1 MRLSRTSSRAP
12 RVPSDRGSDRLSARG
27 VSSYSR
33 RTEGLAAAPSDLGLG
48 FERVVS
54 EHFGRAGSGA
64 LMRTDSGVS
73 AVGNGNPVAALRLTF
88 MSMKSYGNTEK
99 SSGSLGEDTNA
110 FVGGVYRS
118 QWSSSDRGLGGD
130 QMSFR
135 NAWGGGALC
144 LVEEAA
150 GELYRKGSI
159 DDHWIIGERLG
170 EGAFSEVRL
179 GEGKNGEG
187 FVAIKIVSKG
197 APDLFSEKGTCREV
211 VTCSLVG
218 EHPNVVQCKQVFED
232 DRFIYLVLELLTGG
246 QMLPRV
252 ADSHYYPRY
261 CENDVVTLV
270 RCLSR
275 ALGHLHKLGIA
286 HRDVKPE
293 NVLYASE
300 TLDPTVKLTD
310 FGISH
315 TGCKDSLANDMVGT
329 PLYVAPEV
337 LLRKPYGCA
346 ADMWSLGVIV
356 HILLT
361 GYPPFD
367 DDDLVQLINKV
378 KHKPLQ
384 LLGEEWIVISED
396 AKDFVRK
403 LLTRDVEKRLT
414 AEQALAHPWLSTPR
428 PPPFPAPPMPS
439 TALNSP
445 ARVKIPP
452 TQQSRQDGTIPL
464 MVAQVNL
471 QSFVVRKEWRRMVK
485 SEQSDRNLQLAML
498 VSLSEKGLGT
508 TEDSVDDDKGCGTNR
523 EMPGPTRKEICQE
536 RCAEKQKAR
545 ETVETTSRCRTPVR
559 QKREKA
565 CSRRNSGDV
574 EHQQEQERLRQQRL
588 QLQAELSKKKKLAA
602 KAKAEEEAERLMTVS
617 TESLSTRSGSSNR
630 DIGTSDGLLATSNL
644 TDDSLILCEAF
655 QSRREADAEA
665 DVETIQLQRLEHE
678 QSQKPRGALIGR
690 RGRQSSSSSTK
701 QSAKPEKNKASK
713 GKGRVRRKKQQS
725 TTSSDRGS
733 KTGNK
738 DK

>member
-1 MRLSRTSSRAP
+1 MSVRGL
-12 RVPSDRGSDRLSARG
+12 PS
-27 VSSYSR
+27 YNR
-33 RTEGLAAAPSDLGLG
+33 RTEALAAAPSDLGLG

-54 EHFGRAGSGA
+54 EHFGRVGSGA

-73 AVGNGNPVAALRLTF
+73 AVQNGNPVAALRLTF

-99 SSGSLGEDTNA
+99 SSGSLAEDTNA
-110 FVGGVYRS
+110 FVGKVYRS
-118 QWSSSDRGLGGD
+118 QWSSSDRGLGGS

-135 NAWGGGALC
+135 NSWGGGSTS

-150 GELYRKGSI
+150 GELYRRGCI
-159 DDHWIIGERLG
+159 DNHWVIGERLG

-187 FVAIKIVSKG
+187 YVAIKIVSKG
-197 APDLFSEKGTCREV
+197 APDLFCERGLCREV
-211 VTCSLVG
+211 VTCNMAG
-218 EHPNVVQCKQVFED
+218 EHPNIVQCKQVFED

-246 QMLPRV
+246 QMLPRL

-270 RCLSR
+270 RCLTR

-310 FGISH
+310 FGISY
-315 TGCKDSLANDMVGT
+315 TGCKVSLAHDMVGT

-378 KHKPLQ
+378 KHKPVQ
-384 LLGEEWIVISED
+384 LLGEEWVVISED
-396 AKDFVRK
+396 AKDFVQK

-414 AEQALAHPWLSTPR
+414 AEQALAHSWLSTPR
-428 PPPFPAPPMPS
+428 PPTFPAPPMPS
-439 TALNSP
+439 KALTTP
-445 ARVKIPP
+445 ARIKIPP
-452 TQQSRQDGTIPL
+452 TEQSRQNGTIPV

-471 QSFVVRKEWRRMVK
+471 QSFVIRKEWKRMVE
-485 SEQSDRNLQLAML
+485 SEQSDRNLKLAML
-498 VSLSEKGLGT
+498 VSLSEKGLGS
-508 TEDSVDDDKGCGTNR
+508 TEDAVTIDKEPSTHQKVS
-523 EMPGPTRKEICQE
+523 PSRKEICRE
-536 RCAEKQKAR
+536 RCAEKQKIR
-545 ETVETTSRCRTPVR
+545 ETIEATSKSRTPTE
-559 QKREKA
+559 QKREKI
-565 CSRRNSGDV
+565 CSRRNSGDA
-574 EHQQEQERLRQQRL
+574 EHKQEQERLRQQRL

-602 KAKAEEEAERLMTVS
+602 KTKTEEESERLMTVS

-655 QSRREADAEA
+655 QSRREADAES
-665 DVETIQLQRLEHE
+665 DVIRIQQQRLEHE
-678 QSQKPRGALIGR
+678 PIQKLRGTLIGR
-690 RGRQSSSSSTK
+690 RARQSSGSSTK
-701 QSAKPEKNKASK
+701 QSVKPDKNKTCK

-725 TTSSDRGS
+725 TASSERDS
-733 KTGNK
+733 KVESK